1 MEVILIMKDRRRG
14 PDALVKWVNAAGILI
29 WALVLVIL
37 GFAQEAKPQVETVI
51 DKAFNTKLRNTWNYS
66 LINDALYLLIFQLI
80 LCVVTIFINSKRH
93 RRKTDKYNPSVIIL
107 GIVSIIGIVLLKIKF
122 Y

>member
-1 MEVILIMKDRRRG
+1 MKDRRRG